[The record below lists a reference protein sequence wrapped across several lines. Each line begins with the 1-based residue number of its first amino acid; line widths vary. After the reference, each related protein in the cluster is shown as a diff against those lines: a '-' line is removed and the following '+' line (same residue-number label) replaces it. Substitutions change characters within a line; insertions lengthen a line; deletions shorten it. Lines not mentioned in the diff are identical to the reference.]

1 MKNEVVG
8 CLFFCFLIFGAA
20 FGYYFG
26 YLQLFSVLGLS
37 LGLGVI
43 FFFRKKNR

>member
-8 CLFFCFLIFGAA
+8 CLFFCFLILGVTL
-20 FGYYFG
+20 GYYFDN
-26 YLQLFSVLGLS
+26 LQLFSVLGLG

-43 FFFRKKNR
+43 FFFRKKAR